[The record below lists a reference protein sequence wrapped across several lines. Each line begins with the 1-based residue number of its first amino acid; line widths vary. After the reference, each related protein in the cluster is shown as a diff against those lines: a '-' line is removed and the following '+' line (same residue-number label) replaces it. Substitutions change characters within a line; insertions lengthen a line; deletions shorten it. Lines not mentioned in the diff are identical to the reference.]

1 MNASIIIFLRHV
13 LTIGTVLLFVPVFGQ
28 DKMLSGLVIDG
39 STGEP
44 IPSTSIQFTGSVTG
58 GALSDLEGKYAI
70 RYNARFRML
79 QFSAV
84 GYKPKTFH
92 IDSLRARNGLV
103 TLEREANNL
112 EEVVITSTGRKTRYR
127 NKNNPAVEFIRQ
139 VIDHLDDNNARKD
152 SDFAYLEYEKQTM
165 SLSIE
170 NEKVPAS
177 RLLNKY
183 PFLRKGLDSTKRRG
197 RSLVPVYIQERATR
211 FACHDQQQDSTLL
224 GFNQSRIDQY
234 LDEDGFDAFLDK
246 LYGRPDVCAHDIA
259 LGNRRFLSPLSPL
272 GPTFYKY
279 HIVDTIKTTGPWQ
292 LELSVYPRNRQDAL
306 FSGSLFISLDGHYAL
321 QQADLYVNEQ
331 ANINWVDDLHLH
343 LNYKQND
350 KGKYFLS
357 KTELSLHLGI
367 FEKGMG
373 VFGEKTFLVTDF
385 LNPAAGAAYDTL
397 LKRTSLQK
405 DWSLFRPE
413 PLKKLEQTA
422 FANVDSLK
430 ESAAFRRSMAFGAF
444 LLSGYLG
451 KGPVEIGAVN
461 SFYSYNPVEGSRFK
475 FSGRTTDEFSKRL
488 FFEAYGAYGA
498 RDKVFKYGLTT
509 NVSLTNRSIYQF
521 PVRSLSLMHNYDV
534 QIPGQELN
542 FLSNDNVLL
551 SFRRGKNDK
560 MWYNKKWQLEYLHE
574 TPAHLSFRF
583 GLSHQKLAPTG
594 ILVLEKAATAGQKD
608 TFLKSTEVYIEA
620 RWVPGETFYQGKR
633 YRRTIINGKPVF
645 TLRYM
650 QGLKGWLGA
659 AYNYH
664 RVAASVTKRFYCSQL
679 GHTDV
684 VWEGGAVFGKVPYP
698 LLAIHSA
705 NQTYTYQL
713 SSYNLMN
720 ALEFMS
726 DRYTSINLQHSFN
739 GFFFNKIPLI
749 KKLALREIVTFKMLS
764 GTITRQNNPLQN
776 KNLYL
781 LPKDDQGMPLTYSLE
796 HRPYMEA
803 SAGIGNIFKI
813 LRIDW
818 VQRLSYLRHPGI
830 NSWGIRARLQFDF

>member
-1 MNASIIIFLRHV
+1 MNASIINFLRHV
-13 LTIGTVLLFVPVFGQ
+13 LTICTVLLFIPAFGQ
-28 DKMLSGLVIDG
+28 DKVLSGLVVDG
-39 STGEP
+39 STGDP
-44 IPSTSIQFTGSVTG
+44 IPSVSIQFTGAATG
-58 GALSDLEGKYAI
+58 GALSNQDGKYTI
-70 RYNARFRML
+70 RYNTHFRML

-84 GYKPKTFH
+84 GYKPKTVH
-92 IDSLRARNGLV
+92 RDSLLAANGLI

-112 EEVVITSTGRKTRYR
+112 DEVVVTSTGRKTRYR

-139 VIDHLDDNNARKD
+139 VIAHLDDNNARKE
-152 SDFAYLEYEKQTM
+152 SDFAYIEYEKQTM

-183 PFLRKGLDSTKRRG
+183 PFLRKGLDSTKRSG
-197 RSLVPVYIQERATR
+197 RSLVPVYIRERATR
-211 FACHDQQQDSTLL
+211 FTFRDQLQDSTLL
-224 GFNQSRIDQY
+224 ALNQSRIDQY
-234 LDEDGFDAFLDK
+234 LDEDGFDEFLDK
-246 LYGRPDVCAHDIA
+246 LYGRPDLYAHDIA

-279 HIVDTIKTTGPWQ
+279 HIVDTIKTTVPWQ
-292 LELSVYPRNRQDAL
+292 LELSVYPRNRQEAL
-306 FSGSLFISLDGHYAL
+306 FSGSLFISLDGRYAL
-321 QQADLYVNEQ
+321 QQAELYVNEQ
-331 ANINWVDDLHLH
+331 ANINWVDDLRIL
-343 LNYKQND
+343 LCYKQND

-357 KTELSLHLGI
+357 KSALSLHLGI

-385 LNPAAGAAYDTL
+385 LNPTAGAAYDTL
-397 LKRTSLQK
+397 LNRSSTQK
-405 DWSLFRPE
+405 DWSLLRPE

-430 ESAAFRRSMAFGAF
+430 QSASFRRSMAVGAF
-444 LLSGYLG
+444 LLSGYIG
-451 KGPVEIGAVN
+451 KGPLEIGPVN

-475 FSGRTTDEFSKRL
+475 FSGRTTDVFSRRL
-488 FFEAYGAYGA
+488 FFDAYGAYGT

-509 NVSLTNRSIYQF
+509 TVSLTDRSIYQF

-583 GLSHQKLAPTG
+583 GGSLQKLAPTG
-594 ILVLEKAATAGQKD
+594 ILVLEKAAAAGQKD
-608 TFLKSTEVYIEA
+608 TFLKTTEVYVEA
-620 RWVPGETFYQGKR
+620 RWAPGETFYQGKR
-633 YRRTIINGKPVF
+633 YRRMIINGKPVF
-645 TLRYM
+645 TLRYT
-650 QGLKGWLGA
+650 QGFKGWMGS

-664 RVAASVTKRFYCSQL
+664 RVVASVTKRFYCSQL
-679 GHTDV
+679 GHTDM

-713 SSYNLMN
+713 GSYNLMN

-749 KKLALREIVTFKMLS
+749 KKLALREFVTFKMLS
-764 GTITRQNNPLQN
+764 GTITRQNDPLQN

-781 LPKDDQGMPLTYSLE
+781 LPKDEQGMPLTWSLN
-796 HRPYMEA
+796 HGPYMEA
-803 SAGIGNIFKI
+803 SAGLGNIFKI
-813 LRIDW
+813 LRVDW
-818 VQRLSYLRHPGI
+818 VQRLSYLHHAGI
-830 NSWGIRARLQFDF
+830 NRWGIRGRLQFDF